1 MEDNDENDHDSW
13 VRVGFPTIEIKETAA
28 AYFTANPIL
37 EAINSVITVAEP
49 IDRNY
54 NFAAGLW
61 RTPFKP
67 SKSSRPLPLPT
78 HPILPRLLPGHRFQA
93 QVQEQATSSSLSPVI
108 SPSTDPPVLPSTTPA
123 LLPPTTTVLPPP
135 PSVPLPISATDAI
148 SSALTLK
155 LSFQEITRVV
165 QKYSAKQLQSLAI
178 LKEAIER
185 EERESKEKE
194 AAIKRKGEDAETEA
208 SAVKKTT
215 KNPPF

>member
-1 MEDNDENDHDSW
+1 M
-13 VRVGFPTIEIKETAA
+13 KETAA
-28 AYFTANPIL
+28 SYFTANPIL
-37 EAINSVITVAEP
+37 EPINSVITVSEP

-54 NFAAGLW
+54 NVAAGLW

-78 HPILPRLLPGHRFQA
+78 HTILPRLLPGHQFQA
-93 QVQEQATSSSLSPVI
+93 QVQEQDTNSSLSPVI
-108 SPSTDPPVLPSTTPA
+108 SPSTDSSVLPSTTPA
-123 LLPPTTTVLPPP
+123 LLLPTAAVLLPPP
-135 PSVPLPISATDAI
+135 SPPSVLLPVSATDAI

-185 EERESKEKE
+185 EERESKEME
-194 AAIKRKGEDAETEA
+194 AANKRKREDAEA
-208 SAVKKTT
+208 SAVQKTT